1 MLLDSIIVT
10 MTLRMRDILKE
21 IAQKYRCLKGIHCLK
36 GEDRKKLINSNGFE
50 HHSFEVGC
58 KKCGEPLI
66 ISRVSDI
73 NDKRILEIEEKRQ
86 QWWFNIDSD
95 NDRRVADIPSF
106 TYFDPRMKN
115 VKEIF
120 NKLKKQGLKLGSVK
134 SANPA
139 YDELLD
145 LQEGLKTLRNNLCIN
160 I

>member
-66 ISRVSDI
+66 ISRVSDT

-95 NDRRVADIPSF
+95 DDRGVDAIHSF
-106 TYFDPRMKN
+106 TYFDAMRKN

-120 NKLKKQGLKLGSVK
+120 GKLKKQGLKLGSIK

-145 LQEGLKTLRNNLCIN
+145 LQEGLRTLRNNLY
-160 I
+160 